1 MCRAVQQPGEFIVTF
16 PRAYHAG
23 FSNGFCVGEAV
34 NFAMHDWYQFGQDCS
49 LRYRRLKQPPILPHD
64 ELVCEEAMLLK
75 GAHFG
80 PVTWLLCMMH
90 AL

>member
-34 NFAMHDWYQFGQDCS
+34 NFAMHDWYRFGADCC
-49 LRYRRLKQPPILPHD
+49 LRWERSPAAV
-64 ELVCEEAMLLK
+64 LVSA
-75 GAHFG
+75 A
-80 PVTWLLCMMH
+80 
-90 AL
+90 